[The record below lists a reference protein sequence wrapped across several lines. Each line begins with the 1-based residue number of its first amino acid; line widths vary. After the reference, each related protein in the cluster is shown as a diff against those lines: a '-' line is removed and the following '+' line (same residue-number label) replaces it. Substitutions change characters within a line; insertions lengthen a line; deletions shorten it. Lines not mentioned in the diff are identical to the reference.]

1 MSTFR
6 AALVISLVINGLVA
20 CGQASSPSPGEDA
33 ALAEGAAVPS
43 ELTLSAVQPG
53 TVLRYRDP
61 QSGEVAS
68 ASDVASVPAAAR
80 QVVVVFDPTQAAP
93 AGADFVADLSG
104 SPPWKMKAVKG
115 FAFAPPAPQAEAAGG
130 AVVGYAGAVEV
141 LLFATEWCGYCG
153 KARKALTAWKV
164 PYTEL
169 DLERDPAARPRMEG
183 LARKA
188 GVDPAQLQGVP
199 ILFIG
204 GKPVVGWDEPTVR
217 RLLGRG

>member
-1 MSTFR
+1 MSTLRR
-6 AALVISLVINGLVA
+6 AATLLCLVLTLPTAA
-20 CGQASSPSPGEDA
+20 CGKAEAPPTGDA
-33 ALAEGAAVPS
+33 GAASPEVMGPA
-43 ELTLSAVQPG
+43 ELTLATLAPG

-61 QSGEVAS
+61 ETGEVGS
-68 ASDVASVPAAAR
+68 ASDVEAIPPAARRA
-80 QVVVVFDPTQAAP
+80 VVVFDATQAPP

-104 SPPWKMKAVKG
+104 APPWKAKAIRG
-115 FAFAPPAPQAEAAGG
+115 FAFPPPAPRAAVAEAGSP
-130 AVVGYAGAVEV
+130 EV
-141 LLFATEWCGYCG
+141 LLFATEWCGYCS
-153 KARKALTAWKV
+153 KARKTLASLKV

-204 GKPVVGWDEPTVR
+204 GKPVVGWDEPTVL